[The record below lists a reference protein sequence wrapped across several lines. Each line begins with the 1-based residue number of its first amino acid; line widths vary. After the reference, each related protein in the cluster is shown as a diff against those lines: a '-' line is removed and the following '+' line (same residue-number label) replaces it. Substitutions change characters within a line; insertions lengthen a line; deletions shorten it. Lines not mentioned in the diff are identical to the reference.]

1 MIPLLLLASLALPS
15 EPPLV
20 PVGTTVRTI
29 NSWYT
34 VVGYIEEDG
43 HLRQHYRVRHSFRD
57 GSGNVIPG
65 SEYTTHMEKHAL
77 EAYYL
82 DPIYPRRAGDK

>member
-1 MIPLLLLASLALPS
+1 MIAFLLALLLHALPS
-15 EPPLV
+15 DPPLI

-34 VVGYIEEDG
+34 VAGYIEEDG

-57 GSGNVIPG
+57 PDGNVIPG
-65 SEYTTHMEKHAL
+65 SEYTTVVEKHAL

-82 DPIYPRRAGDK
+82 DPIKDGDR